1 MRYILIF
8 WGLPMA
14 FFWGWYFLSYNDI
27 NFGLLFF
34 SRVLHDFAFEFYGNL
49 LGIDP
54 AEIGPMVARACVVDT
69 LVIFSIYA
77 FRRRRDILA
86 WWRRRSMNAV
96 TEPGPVHPAE

>member
-86 WWRRRSMNAV
+86 WWRGRSMNAA
-96 TEPGPVHPAE
+96 TESGPVHPAE